1 MGVAVRV
8 AVRLGVRVPEPVRLA
23 VRVAVAEALSVR
35 VPEAVGLAD
44 RVVVPCNSNGWVDPT
59 GGHMG
64 GPRAQTLGCH
74 MAKWS
79 EFLTEGGG
87 YHKNINK

>member
-44 RVVVPCNSNGWVDPT
+44 RVVVPCNSNGWVDQEDT
-59 GGHMG
+59 WGG
-64 GPRAQTLGCH
+64 LGLKPW
-74 MAKWS
+74 AAIWQNGLS
-79 EFLTEGGG
+79 F
-87 YHKNINK
+87 

>member
-59 GGHMG
+59 GG
-64 GPRAQTLGCH
+64 
-74 MAKWS
+74 
-79 EFLTEGGG
+79 GGG
-87 YHKNINK
+87 LGLKPWAAVWQNGLSF